1 MYTIYKL
8 YRGVYIYT
16 HTHTHAY
23 RHTFDFF
30 LRKAVSGFN
39 FRAFQ
44 QPISSICRSSFRSLK
59 LRFWMAAR
67 PCLWQ
72 QWLMVHGS
80 FSVRLITQHDSA
92 SKNGMHLSVH
102 KLIFMY
108 IHVDTYRFIFLFQHR
123 LEYVWISLAHKKK
136 VWGKLFTDR
145 NWTTPQGG
153 TRPSCEVRLWTGGFS
168 RGFFGVKNVDCPL
181 SNQQVFWRWKSL
193 SPRFLLWASQMI
205 LCCR

>member
-8 YRGVYIYT
+8 YRGACIYT
-16 HTHTHAY
+16 HIY

-67 PCLWQ
+67 RCLWL

-80 FSVRLITQHDSA
+80 FSVRLIPQHDSA
-92 SKNGMHLSVH
+92 SKNGMHLSIH
-102 KLIFMY
+102 KLVFMY
-108 IHVDTYRFIFLFQHR
+108 IHVYTYRFICLFQHR
-123 LEYVWISLAHKKK
+123 LAYVWISLAHKKK
-136 VWGKLFTDR
+136 VWCKLFTDR

-168 RGFFGVKNVDCPL
+168 RVLFLGEKRGL
-181 SNQQVFWRWKSL
+181 SAIQPAGLLKMEIFVSKISAL
-193 SPRFLLWASQMI
+193 SFQMI